1 MATTSTGGSGQETS
15 DTSDTSDTSGTSG
28 TSGTNSTS
36 GRRRSALKPRR
47 RTTPP
52 SAVVDISDDPVIEA
66 AEKQPAEAPAAELQA
81 LDEEHLQKIKASQ
94 RARLIKAAI
103 LAGIGVL
110 FIVFVLQNAKSVD
123 VTLIFATIS
132 VPLIWV
138 IVVPALIGAAAC
150 YVIARPEKDIHFH
163 LPERR
168 GRVKASSSSEPSSK

>member
-15 DTSDTSDTSGTSG
+15 DTSGHEQHEQHERAAAKG
-28 TSGTNSTS
+28 AEAAAVNPG
-36 GRRRSALKPRR
+36 
-47 RTTPP
+47 
-52 SAVVDISDDPVIEA
+52 SAVIDISGDPVIEA
-66 AEKQPAEAPAAELQA
+66 AEKQPAAAPAAQLHA
-81 LDEEHLQKIKASQ
+81 LDEQHLQKVKASQ

-123 VTLIFATIS
+123 VNLIFATIS

-138 IVVPALIGAAAC
+138 IVIPTLLGAAAC
-150 YVIARPEKDIHFH
+150 YLIVRPDSDLHFH

-168 GRVKASSSSEPSSK
+168 GAKAAKNSEA

>member
-1 MATTSTGGSGQETS
+1 MEPEPETETETPGS
-15 DTSDTSDTSGTSG
+15 
-28 TSGTNSTS
+28 
-36 GRRRSALKPRR
+36 
-47 RTTPP
+47 
-52 SAVVDISDDPVIEA
+52 VVDISDDPIIEA
-66 AEKQPAEAPAAELQA
+66 AEKQPAEAHAAELQA

-94 RARLIKAAI
+94 RARLIKAGI

-123 VTLIFATIS
+123 VKLIFATIS

-138 IVVPALIGAAAC
+138 IVVPALMGAAAC

-168 GRVKASSSSEPSSK
+168 GRGRVKASSSSDPSSK

>member
-1 MATTSTGGSGQETS
+1 VATTSTGGSGQE
-15 DTSDTSDTSGTSG
+15 TSDTSDTSGTSG

-36 GRRRSALKPRR
+36 GRRRTARKPRR
-47 RTTPP
+47 RPTPR

-66 AEKQPAEAPAAELQA
+66 AEKQPAAAPAAELHA

-123 VTLIFATIS
+123 VKLIFATIS

-138 IVVPALIGAAAC
+138 IVIPTLLGAAAC
-150 YVIARPEKDIHFH
+150 YLIIRPERDLHFH

-168 GRVKASSSSEPSSK
+168 GAKAAKNSES